1 MDPDQRSVNQSA
13 ALESSQQLQKLGI
26 WVLNTRNLD
35 SGWVLKSVFKQRV
48 PALVNVDVEPPWGI
62 PG

>member
-1 MDPDQRSVNQSA
+1 MNPNQKSMNQSA

-35 SGWVLKSVFKQRV
+35 SRWVLKSVLKQRV
-48 PALVNVDVEPPWGI
+48 PVLVNCDVKPPWGI